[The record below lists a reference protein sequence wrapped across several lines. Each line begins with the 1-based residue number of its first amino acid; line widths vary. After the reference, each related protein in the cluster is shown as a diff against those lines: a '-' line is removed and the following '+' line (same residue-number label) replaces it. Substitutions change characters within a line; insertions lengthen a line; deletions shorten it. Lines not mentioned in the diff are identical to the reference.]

1 MKKEL
6 ERLRT
11 LVEQLIARLQMERD
25 ERVKLE
31 NQLNVRQGE
40 LERAKAQLADLR
52 RKQAAVISQL
62 KDGGNA

>member
-11 LVEQLIARLQMERD
+11 LVEQLVARLQMERD

-31 NQLNVRQGE
+31 NQLKVRQAE
-40 LERAKAQLADLR
+40 LEHTRTQLADLR
-52 RKQAAVISQL
+52 RKQAAIISQL